1 MSKIS
6 YNEGQ
11 LQKVLDRWMATSD
24 DLAKFA
30 STNKLAPEHVQFLQ
44 DATTN
49 RTKELRRQL
58 AIEHVESKVKLP
70 SLSKSKAEDKT
81 EDKAETKPSGANSTD
96 LKPENKPN
104 PGFSSPSTSNLNR
117 PGQ

>member
-58 AIEHVESKVKLP
+58 AIEHVESKVLFQ
-70 SLSKSKAEDKT
+70 LY
-81 EDKAETKPSGANSTD
+81 
-96 LKPENKPN
+96 LQ
-104 PGFSSPSTSNLNR
+104 FYL
-117 PGQ
+117 QL

>member
-70 SLSKSKAEDKT
+70 SLSKSKAEDK
-81 EDKAETKPSGANSTD
+81 AETKPSGANSTD
-96 LKPENKPN
+96 FKPENKPN
-104 PGFSSPSTSNLNR
+104 PGFSSQSTSNLNT